1 MREKDN
7 DEFWL
12 VINWLNDLDYELS
25 IIKRKTENI
34 LTDIRHKR
42 SSLMDYIL
50 DDENKTVEED

>member
-12 VINWLNDLDYELS
+12 MINWLDDLDDEMS
-25 IIKRKTENI
+25 NIKRKAENI

-42 SSLMDYIL
+42 SRLMDYIL
-50 DDENKTVEED
+50 DDSNDVKED

>member
-12 VINWLNDLDYELS
+12 IINWLDDMENEIDL
-25 IIKRKTENI
+25 IKRKSENL

-42 SSLMDYIL
+42 SRLMDYIL
-50 DDENKTVEED
+50 DDSNDVKED